1 MPRAYL
7 TTPGAG
13 TWTVLPGVTSVTVNL
28 WSAATHGTNEFSPG
42 GFAGGGQ
49 GGGGGQWARRT
60 INTTPGDVLNYHV
73 GIANGSAATGPG
85 TPAATTDGDSWFGD
99 PTTTGVF
106 ARGAYYTQPNN
117 VSRGGDYHPPGSGL
131 GGTAPFPWEWS
142 DGGNVENVNAASSGS
157 GGGGAG
163 GPNGAGGIG
172 RYGGGLWEGAGGG
185 GAANG
190 GTDGNHNSGGGGF
203 SGLYGGAGGN
213 NRLSAGSGAGSVSL
227 GAAASAGTAGGGG
240 GGGYGQGFGDG
251 RGSAGGD
258 GSTDNIGDGIYGPGS
273 GGGGG
278 GGGEAA
284 IGGGGGVAGAGGNG
298 GQFGGG
304 GGGSATTSGPVGQGG
319 QGLIVIDYTQEA
331 ARGHV
336 YTRYRRVRLK
346 TGTALPPVPPTSPAN
361 TGSPVMNQARVGS
374 LSTCSPG
381 TWTGT
386 APITYAYQWKL
397 DGSPITGQTSSTY
410 TPVSGDN
417 GHSLSCTV
425 TATNVAGSTPQSSNA
440 ITVSTTSGPSIDIPD
455 SAALYAAAA
464 AWPTTGDMTW
474 RLTGTD
480 YGTLGAYN
488 TWRFDSAPV
497 VIDGLGTAQFEWC
510 EMAGASGFT
519 FQNMANIYGINP
531 SSGAAMWVHSDNVT
545 VCNLTF
551 TNVPIISADAMG
563 TQTQAGWILRN
574 LDGSTITIN
583 GQNDKALPD
592 MWGCTYGISMLTVG
606 LGGAVHINGM
616 TFDNMGINSI
626 LSGGA
631 VNVTINS
638 CLFMNNFYGIGDHP
652 NAIHFFGDGTRESQN
667 ITCTNN
673 GVWQGLYG
681 GGPAGFFRES
691 VTTGFYQ
698 NNWILS
704 GGQNNAFS
712 NARGSDETVD
722 NNFAQ
727 GTGGAG
733 GVIITRGAAVNTT
746 VTNSTACAIAN
757 YPADGVNPG
766 YVPATLPGTNT
777 IIPAAASVT
786 DYTYL
791 DPWLAAHPTARAR
804 V

>member
-1 MPRAYL
+1 MAQAVL
-7 TTPGAG
+7 ATPGSG
-13 TWTVLPGVTSVTVNL
+13 TWTVPAGVTSVAVKL
-28 WSAATHGTNEFSPG
+28 LG
-42 GFAGGGQ
+42 AGGDGLVGVGGMLSN
-49 GGGGGQWARRT
+49 GGGGGGGLYAEYRAMPV
-60 INTTPGDVLNYHV
+60 TPGDVISYHV
-73 GIANGSAATGPG
+73 GA
-85 TPAATTDGDSWFGD
+85 
-99 PTTTGVF
+99 
-106 ARGAYYTQPNN
+106 
-117 VSRGGDYHPPGSGL
+117 H
-131 GGTAPFPWEWS
+131 GGTADSPSSPGTADTWFGTALTRFAM
-142 DGGNVENVNAASSGS
+142 GGTTGANALGGFRSGS
-157 GGGGAG
+157 ATAAIVSFGGSTNNIGQFTGSPGGGGAG
-163 GPNGAGGIG
+163 GPHGAGGTAGEVDLHPFIS
-172 RYGGGLWEGAGGG
+172 GGSGGG
-185 GAANG
+185 GADGGSDSSSNG
-190 GTDGNHNSGGGGF
+190 G
-203 SGLYGGAGGN
+203 LGGAGGT
-213 NRLSAGSGAGSVSL
+213 NRLGAGAGV
-227 GAAASAGTAGGGG
+227 GAPTSAVNGTAG
-240 GGGYGQGFGDG
+240 
-251 RGSAGGD
+251 
-258 GSTDNIGDGIYGPGS
+258 TS

-278 GGGEAA
+278 GGFGEGAGNFSSGGKGSFEA
-284 IGGGGGVAGAGGNG
+284 LWGLYGPSSGGGGAGYSANTGGNG
-298 GQFGGG
+298 GNASASTYGRGGG
-304 GGGSATTSGPVGQGG
+304 GGGASSGGTAGLG
-319 QGLIVIDYTQEA
+319 DDGLIVLEYTPERAQ
-331 ARGHV
+331 GHV

-346 TGTALPPVPPTSPAN
+346 TGTVLPPVPPTSPAN

-410 TPVSGDN
+410 TPISGDN

-425 TATNVAGSTPQSSNA
+425 TATNVAGSASQSSNA
-440 ITVSTTSGPSIDIPD
+440 ITVSTTSGPSIDIAD

-464 AWPTTGDMTW
+464 AWPTTGDKTW

-551 TNVPIISADAMG
+551 NNVPIISADAMG

-592 MWGCTYGISMLTVG
+592 MWGCTFGISMLTVG
-606 LGGAVHINGM
+606 LGGSVHINGM

-626 LSGGA
+626 LGGGA
-631 VNVTINS
+631 VNVTINR

-673 GVWQGLYG
+673 GVWQGLSG